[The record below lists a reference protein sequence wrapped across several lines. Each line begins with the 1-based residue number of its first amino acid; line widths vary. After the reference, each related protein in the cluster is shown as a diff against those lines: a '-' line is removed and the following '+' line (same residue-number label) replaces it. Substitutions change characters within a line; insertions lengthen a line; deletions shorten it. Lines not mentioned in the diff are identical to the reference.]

1 MSLEMMTPN
10 LRMPTIISEM
20 LHKKWNLWLSEVK
33 LNQVRISYNFKIL
46 KNQLEIE
53 YSGMKIM

>member
-1 MSLEMMTPN
+1 MSLEMMTLN

-33 LNQVRISYNFKIL
+33 LNLVRISYNFKIL

-53 YSGMKIM
+53 YSDMKIM